1 MTQNRKKRLL
11 KIPVDISM
19 CAPLESMHR
28 LPSSVGWYETSDSPQ
43 VLRIRAIRT
52 PHLPSPCHG
61 LCPPAMYHSH
71 LRCHGT
77 KWKAVLRI
85 YGLNKL
91 LPEVMF
97 PNY

>member
-1 MTQNRKKRLL
+1 
-11 KIPVDISM
+11 M

-28 LPSSVGWYETSDSPQ
+28 LPSSVGWHETSDSPQ

-52 PHLPSPCHG
+52 PHLPLPCNG
-61 LCPPAMYHSH
+61 LCPPAMYHGH
-71 LRCHGT
+71 LRCHVA